1 MKINESQRISAINQ
15 YQRNTEAR
23 GGNMNKKAR
32 QLDEVSISP
41 EAKEMLDAQSR
52 VTDPEHAKR
61 IADLKQAVAS
71 GTYHVDAN
79 KIAEKLLPYF
89 RK

>member
-1 MKINESQRISAINQ
+1 MKINESQRISAMNQ

-23 GGNMNKKAR
+23 GHVNKKAR

-52 VTDPEHAKR
+52 VSDPEHAKR
-61 IADLKQAVAS
+61 IEQLKQSVAT